1 MVFSMAT
8 TKITI
13 TVHDDQLEGI
23 RAQVAAGRAANVS
36 AFVQRAVGVALF
48 DAAGWREMLDEAL
61 QQSGGPLSKKER
73 DWADS
78 VLTAEGQRGGRKRKA
93 A

>member
-13 TVHDDQLEGI
+13 TVHDDQLEEI
-23 RAQVAAGRAANVS
+23 RALVSAGRAANVS

-48 DAAGWREMLDEAL
+48 DSAGWREMLDEAL
-61 QQSGGPLSKKER
+61 QQSGGPVSKRER
-73 DWADS
+73 DWADT
-78 VLTAEGQRGGRKRKA
+78 VLTTEGQRGGRKRKA

>member
-13 TVHDDQLEGI
+13 TVHDDQLEEI
-23 RAQVAAGRAANVS
+23 RALVAAGRAANVS

-78 VLTAEGQRGGRKRKA
+78 VLTTEGQRGGRKRKA

>member
-13 TVHDDQLEGI
+13 TVHDDQLEEI
-23 RAQVAAGRAANVS
+23 RALVAAGRAANVS

-61 QQSGGPLSKKER
+61 QQSSGPLSKKER
-73 DWADS
+73 DWADA
-78 VLTAEGQRGGRKRKA
+78 VLTSEGQRGGRKRKA